1 MYHMIA
7 IPPLFQHVHR
17 FIWRVYETEQEPD
30 VYVKTVLTFG
40 DRPAPTMAITAMRKT
55 AEMRKESNAKAAE
68 TMIKNTYVDDI
79 CNSVQNVDESR
90 AMTSSIDKVLE
101 TGGFHVKKWG
111 GFQMQTLLTI
121 VVQKRSYLAA
131 KQKRNE
137 F

>member
-1 MYHMIA
+1 
-7 IPPLFQHVHR
+7 
-17 FIWRVYETEQEPD
+17 
-30 VYVKTVLTFG
+30 
-40 DRPAPTMAITAMRKT
+40 MRKT